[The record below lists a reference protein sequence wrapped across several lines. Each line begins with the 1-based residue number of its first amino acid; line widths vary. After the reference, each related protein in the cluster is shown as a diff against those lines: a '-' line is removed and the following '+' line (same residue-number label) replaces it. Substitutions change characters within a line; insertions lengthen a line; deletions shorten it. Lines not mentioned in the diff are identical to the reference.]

1 MGIRHFAI
9 ALIAALVALAQ
20 TTLAQAAIKT
30 QYIDY
35 KDGDTPLSGYFA
47 YDDQSTGK
55 RPAVLL
61 VHYRGGL
68 QGETLRDAQMIAS
81 LGYVVFAEDI
91 FGKGVVPKTVPEMT
105 AQTDIYNKDRAKMR
119 TRARAG
125 YDVLVRNPMVDT
137 GKIAII
143 GYCFGG
149 TVAMELAE
157 TGVPAIGT
165 VAVHGSFRDF
175 QHEAAKNIKGR
186 VLILHG
192 AEDMVAP
199 LEEVNK
205 LVGDLRAAKVAWE
218 LRIFSGAEHGFTNP
232 TNASEERADR
242 EYKVAIQRF
251 FKEIFGT

>member
-91 FGKGVVPKTVPEMT
+91 LAKALFPKLFP
-105 AQTDIYNKDRAKMR
+105 K
-119 TRARAG
+119 
-125 YDVLVRNPMVDT
+125 
-137 GKIAII
+137 
-143 GYCFGG
+143 
-149 TVAMELAE
+149 
-157 TGVPAIGT
+157 
-165 VAVHGSFRDF
+165 
-175 QHEAAKNIKGR
+175 
-186 VLILHG
+186 
-192 AEDMVAP
+192 
-199 LEEVNK
+199 
-205 LVGDLRAAKVAWE
+205 
-218 LRIFSGAEHGFTNP
+218 
-232 TNASEERADR
+232 
-242 EYKVAIQRF
+242 
-251 FKEIFGT
+251 